1 MDKLKTDIAIRH
13 FNKILIFLFAAFCVC
28 WFVLPIGCGP
38 YPKLIEGQPR
48 ILYPFSLPFCAGEYF
63 RLPFFRH
70 SLFLVYSVPVIA
82 IFFVLAGFL
91 KFLRIKK
98 LLLLLSQI
106 AATVMLYCSI
116 ICFLNSATTLKWF
129 SEFPIIAIFTN
140 AVALIIHIA
149 LSVCRIRNIRS
160 NNPEYL
166 IYRDFRESYNTKLKE
181 QRRKNRI
188 EEAKE
193 KERSKSLVLDNTKRN
208 TSILRQKELN
218 EENKRLRRRTHLRAK
233 VVTSFLSVISC
244 ILLLLGLGLLSR
256 YYQLMMESIG
266 DAGRTQ
272 AEQAVAVFRS
282 GGGSNQPVLE
292 FFQSREQANS
302 STHFPFERIDI
313 FSEIRPII
321 YTKDISDTTVFPNYR
336 LAYTTAKISD
346 IPQNEKVLSPE
357 NARKYFDHYHARS
370 GTIPIFNKSNG
381 TCKYICP
388 VTMTGT
394 SGRERFMGFSVVT
407 YREDV
412 LMRPYFQTQITVFT
426 LMAIFLYLS
435 IVLAFLVADY
445 IVMPLLILRMNV
457 RKTSESLSEML
468 TGKDAKISPESL
480 TFKDT
485 IKTKDEIKD
494 LSKEIGNMVSVIRG
508 IVPYISVST
517 LRNAEKNAQT
527 ARTITRELTFLFT
540 DIRGFTTLCEG
551 LNPKE
556 VVSILNHYLD
566 LETQI
571 ILDNNGDVDKFVG
584 DEMMAFFSGPRKEQ
598 NACRAA
604 MQIRNMMMKEREER
618 LKQGKTIVSVGIGIN
633 TGKVVFG
640 SVGAKT
646 RMDFTSIGD
655 TVNLAARLEGA
666 NKAYGSKSIISEAVY
681 TRLNGT
687 FICRELDFITVK
699 GKTEPVRIYEI
710 LQEKDNASVKL
721 MMIKEEFEKGLAYY
735 RKQQWDK
742 AEHHFQICVNQYDD
756 EPARIFIERIKHF
769 RNNPLPQKW
778 DGVFRMTVK

>member
-1 MDKLKTDIAIRH
+1 MDELKVDIAVSRIG
-13 FNKILIFLFAAFCVC
+13 NILCFLFAIFCIC
-28 WFVLPIGCGP
+28 YFVLPMGCGP
-38 YPKLIEGQPR
+38 YPQLTEGQPD
-48 ILYPFSLPFCAGEYF
+48 ILSAYSLPLNAGKYF
-63 RLPFFRH
+63 HNIVLRR
-70 SLFLVYSVPVIA
+70 SLFSIYLVPFTA
-82 IFFVLAGFL
+82 IFFIAAGFL
-91 KFLRIKK
+91 NFLRKK
-98 LLLLLSQI
+98 TLLLLAQI
-106 AATVMLYCSI
+106 TVTVVLYCSI
-116 ICFLNSATTLKWF
+116 VCFLNSANTLNWF
-129 SEFPIIAIFTN
+129 SEFPISAIFTN
-140 AVALIIHIA
+140 ALALIIHIT
-149 LSVCRIRNIRS
+149 LSVCIIRNIRS
-160 NNPEYL
+160 NNPEYQV
-166 IYRDFRESYNTKLKE
+166 YRDFRESYHTSLRE
-181 QRRKNRI
+181 QHRKNRL

-208 TSILRQKELN
+208 TSIMRQRELY
-218 EENKRLRRRTHLRAK
+218 EENKRLRNRTHLRAK
-233 VVTSFLSVISC
+233 VIALFLSVISC
-244 ILLLLGLGLLSR
+244 ILFLLGFGLLSR
-256 YYQLMMESIG
+256 YHQLMMESIG

-302 STHFPFERIDI
+302 KTHFPFERIDI
-313 FSEIRPII
+313 FSEIRPEIF
-321 YTKDISDTTVFPNYR
+321 TKNISDSTVFPNYR
-336 LAYTTAKISD
+336 LAYTTSKVSK
-346 IPQNEKVLSPE
+346 IPQDERVLSSE
-357 NARKYFDHYHARS
+357 NARKYFDHYKTQSA
-370 GTIPIFNKSNG
+370 TTPIFNKANG

-388 VTMTGT
+388 LTMTGL

-412 LMRPYFQTQITVFT
+412 LMRPYFQTKITVYT
-426 LMAIFLYLS
+426 LIAVFLYMS
-435 IVLAFLVADY
+435 VVLAILVADY

-457 RKTSESLSEML
+457 RRTSESLAKML
-468 TGKDAKISPESL
+468 GGKDSKIRPESL
-480 TFKDT
+480 TFEDT
-485 IKTKDEIKD
+485 IKTKDEIRD

-517 LRNAEKNAQT
+517 LRNAEKNASAAVT
-527 ARTITRELTFLFT
+527 TTRELTFLFT

-556 VVSILNHYLD
+556 VVSVLNHYLD

-571 ILDNNGDVDKFVG
+571 ILNNNGDVDKFVG

-604 MQIRNMMMKEREER
+604 MQIREVMVKEREKRQKE
-618 LKQGKTIVSVGIGIN
+618 GKTVISIGIGIN
-633 TGKVVFG
+633 TGRVVFG

-681 TRLNGT
+681 NRLGDT
-687 FICRELDFITVK
+687 FVCRELDFITVK

-710 LQEKDNASVKL
+710 LQEKNKASVKL
-721 MMIKEEFEKGLAYY
+721 MMIKEEFEKGLMYY

-742 AEHHFQICVNQYDD
+742 AEKHFNICVNQYDD
-756 EPARIFIERIKHF
+756 DPAKIFIERIKHF
-769 RNNPLPQKW
+769 RVNPLPAKW